1 MAAKNI
7 PENKRFVFRSSD
19 KKFQTYL
26 VTKNQSRSHIPS
38 KDVQLQTG
46 LATEVVP
53 SSHAEETPARRV
65 VVIRS
70 TKHPQVKQGPLDLGD
85 FGHPNSTKIPPV
97 INNGVRVLLIYF
109 GSLVM
114 YISAIILAKIGL
126 FHSTTYCTIGTIRI
140 G

>member
-38 KDVQLQTG
+38 KAQTG

-53 SSHAEETPARRV
+53 PPHAEERPARRI

-70 TKHPQVKQGPLDLGD
+70 TKHPQAKQGPVDVGD
-85 FGHPNSTKIPPV
+85 FGHPNSMKIPPV

-114 YISAIILAKIGL
+114 YISEIILAKIGL